1 MKTGGISLRTAVK
14 ETIPHFILWRKFRE
28 SHDSLTQ
35 ENLIKQYGHL
45 VEQMASRLS
54 LTIPKNIIPKEDLIG
69 LGYIGLIEAIQKFDY
84 NKGYQFETFGLWR
97 IKGAMLDGIRKM
109 DWVPR
114 GLREKAK
121 KLNTAY
127 RHLEQTFMRSP
138 SEEELSNYLDIPIE
152 DVDQAMAALSFS
164 TLLSLNEPINAN
176 EDEGKEQ
183 SRLDQI
189 SDHNSETQLQ
199 QLQMEEFRRL
209 IVECIDKMPEKEKL
223 VISLLYYEG
232 LTQVEIAEVLN
243 LTKGRI
249 SQIHSQA
256 ILRLRRSFEARGFS
270 FDSFM

>member
-1 MKTGGISLRTAVK
+1 MRPAVK
-14 ETIPHFILWRKFRE
+14 ETIPHFPLWRKYRE
-28 SHDSLTQ
+28 NHDSVTQ

-84 NKGYQFETFGLWR
+84 KKGYQFETFGLWR
-97 IKGAMLDGIRKM
+97 IKGAMIDGIRKM

-121 KLNTAY
+121 KLNTAF
-127 RHLEQTFMRSP
+127 RQLEQTLMRSP
-138 SEEELSNYLDIPIE
+138 SEEELSQYLDMSLE
-152 DVDQAMAALSFS
+152 EVDQALSTLSFS

-176 EDEGKEQ
+176 EEDGKKQ

-189 SDHNSETQLQ
+189 SDNNSISQVQ
-199 QLQMEEFRRL
+199 QLQMEEFRKL
-209 IVECIDKMPEKEKL
+209 ISNGIDIMPEKERL

-256 ILRLRRSFEARGFS
+256 ILRLRRSFEAQGFS
-270 FDSFM
+270 LDSFM